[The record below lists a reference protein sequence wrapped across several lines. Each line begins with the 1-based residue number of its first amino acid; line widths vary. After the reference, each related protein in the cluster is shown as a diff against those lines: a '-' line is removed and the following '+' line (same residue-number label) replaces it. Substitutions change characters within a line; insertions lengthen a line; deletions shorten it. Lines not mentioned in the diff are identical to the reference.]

1 MEKHPSS
8 PEKTELSKIVQYAKS
23 KLVNE
28 KQSDLFLKFIQ
39 LYYSQAWA
47 EDLQA
52 RPLSS
57 LFGAALAH
65 WNLIQ
70 ERKAKELKIQVFNP
84 SDEKE
89 GWRSRYTIIQVV
101 SDDMPFLIDSM
112 RMELN
117 RMGFTIHLLVSAG
130 GMNVVRDKNQGLTDL
145 MRFDAAE
152 KNVIHEAPIMMQ
164 IDKQTDPLVMS
175 KIIEN
180 LRVVLD
186 DVRAAVEDWS
196 SMRDKMRD
204 MIVALQSKS
213 LPQDPAAITESI
225 AFLEWMLAN
234 HFTFLGCRDYELD
247 QKRGELVLRLVK
259 GSGLGILRDETRSKM
274 SRNIMELPEKVRR
287 LVLSKDDFLI
297 ISKTNTRATVHRPTH
312 TDYIGVKRFN
322 EKGELIGE
330 RRFIGLYT
338 SLAYESNPKAIPF
351 LRNKVAT
358 VMKRSRFSPK
368 SHAGKDLLHILSTLP
383 RDDLFQATKDELYEI
398 SMGILHLQDR
408 RRTRLFLRE
417 DAYGRFIS
425 CLVYIPRENFNT
437 PLIQRMEEILVKAF
451 DGTSVSYTTQ
461 FSDSILARLHFIIRV
476 DPKKP
481 LNYSHRELQD
491 KIIAAG
497 KTWQDAFRDA
507 IMGFYGEERG
517 LGIAH
522 IYKNAFS
529 AAYQEAFEPMMSIPD
544 IEHIEK
550 LNAEHDLEMAFYRS
564 KEADSAAIKF
574 KIYCLGKTFPLS
586 DALPMLENMG
596 LRVIEEVPYR
606 ILRNHTTIWINEFSM
621 NYNMPNSFEV
631 EEVKNIFQDA
641 FYQVWR
647 NQVENDALNKLVLAA
662 QVSAREIALLRAYA
676 KYLQQTNFTF
686 SYAYMAESLV
696 NNPKIAALLVKVFAL
711 NFNPEFGVNEREQ
724 VASVEEDF
732 FKSLESV
739 ASLDQDR
746 ILRRFMDLIRATLRT
761 NYYQLDA
768 LGVSKSYISLKL
780 DPSRLPELPLP
791 LPKYEIFVYAP
802 HFEAVHLRAA
812 KVARGGIRWSDRR
825 EDFRTEVLGLM
836 KAQQV
841 KNAVIVPAGAKGG
854 FIVKRPM
861 AEASRE
867 AVLQEGIR
875 CYQDFIQGMLDI
887 TDNIRDGKIVSPPK
901 TVCYDDEDPYLVVAA
916 DKGTATFS
924 DIANEI
930 AIKNGF
936 WLKDAFASGG
946 SSGYDHKKMG
956 ITARGAW
963 VSAERH
969 FQELGINVDE
979 TEITVIGIGD
989 MSGDVFGNGLLMSS
1003 KLKLVAAFDHLQIF
1017 VDPHPEP
1024 FSSYEERMRLYNLP
1038 RSRWTDYKAELISQ
1052 GGGVFSRALKSIA
1065 ITPEMKAVF
1074 AITQDVLTP
1083 NELIQAILRSPVD
1096 LIWNGGI
1103 GTFVK
1108 SSIETNL
1115 QVSDRSNDAIRV
1127 NGNELHAR
1135 VVCEGGNLGFTQLAR
1150 IEYELSGGRVNTD
1163 FIDNSAGV
1171 DCSDHEVNIK
1181 ILLNNIVA
1189 SGDLTQKQRDEL
1201 LIRMTDEVSELV
1213 LQNNYHQNAAISYAH
1228 RHSEHFLN
1236 LYIRFIEEQ
1245 EAKGKLNRDLEFLP
1259 SNKVLLERQANRQ
1272 RMTRPELAILLS
1284 YSKIILEEKIRRS
1297 SLYKDTYLQRFVKD
1311 AFPTPLRKRYSELLL
1326 QHPLSREIISTQL
1339 SNFLVTNMGITF
1351 MHQMVDE
1358 TGAPTSVIMRAFVA
1372 SYEIFHMQDFMAEI
1386 ESLDFK
1392 VDPDIQYE
1400 LTHAITRLVRRG
1412 ARWFLRNRR
1421 KSLDI
1426 QATIDHFVGSVDLLF
1441 KRLPRL
1447 LLGADKTRL
1456 EQHRDEL
1463 VAANVPL
1470 ELAIKVASARPMYH
1484 ALNIIEAATSHQ
1496 ADVYQVAV
1504 IYFTLVDRLEL
1515 FWFREQIDKNPVD
1528 DRWSVLAKA
1537 AFKSD
1542 LDWAQRELTIGVLK
1556 LDVEAKNMNAR
1567 VNIWFE
1573 KHAGL
1578 IDRWHRV
1585 LTDLRAAT
1593 NKDFAILSVAL
1604 RELSDLAVTS
1614 SQTKNRR

>member
-1 MEKHPSS
+1 MAKPSS
-8 PEKTELSKIVQYAKS
+8 IQAKTEVGKIIQYAKAQ
-23 KLVNE
+23 LGDAP
-28 KQSDLFLKFIQ
+28 QSDLILKFIQ

-52 RPLSS
+52 RPLNS
-57 LFGAALAH
+57 LYGAAMGQWKLA
-65 WNLIQ
+65 Q
-70 ERKAKELKIQVFNP
+70 DRKVGELKIQVFNP
-84 SDEKE
+84 TDEE
-89 GWRSRYTIIQVV
+89 DGWRSRYTIIQIIT
-101 SDDMPFLIDSM
+101 DDMPFVIDSM

-117 RMGFTIHLLVSAG
+117 RMGFTIHFMVSAG
-130 GMNVVRDKNQGLTDL
+130 GMNSLRDKNNKLKDV
-145 MRFDAAE
+145 MRYDSAE
-152 KNVIHEAPIMMQ
+152 ANVIHEAPIMMQ
-164 IDKQTDPLVMS
+164 IDKQTDPTVIAN
-175 KIIEN
+175 IIQN
-180 LRVVLD
+180 IRVVLS
-186 DVRAAVEDWS
+186 DVRSSVEDWS
-196 SMRDKMRD
+196 TMREHLRE
-204 MIVALQSKS
+204 MITALHSKN
-213 LPQDPAAITESI
+213 LPQDPAAIAESI

-234 HFTFLGCRDYELD
+234 HFTFLGCRDYELE
-247 QKRGELVLRLVK
+247 QKRGEIVLRLVK

-274 SRNIMELPEKVRR
+274 SRNITDLPEKVRR
-287 LVLSKDDFLI
+287 LVLSKEDFLI

-312 TDYIGVKRFN
+312 TDYIGVKLFN

-351 LRNKVAT
+351 LRDKVAT
-358 VMKRSRFSPK
+358 VMKRSGLSPK
-368 SHAGKDLLHILSTLP
+368 SHAGKDLLHIMATLP
-383 RDDLFQATKDELYEI
+383 RDDLFQATNDELFDI

-425 CLVYIPRENFNT
+425 CLIYIPRENFNT
-437 PLIQRMEEILVKAF
+437 ALIERMQEILMKAF
-451 DGTSVSYTTQ
+451 EGVLASFTTQ
-461 FSDSILARLHFIIRV
+461 FSDSILARLHIIIRV
-476 DPKKP
+476 DPKKE
-481 LNYSHRELQD
+481 LNYSHRELQE

-497 KTWQDAFRDA
+497 KTWQDAFKEA
-507 IMGFYGEERG
+507 TMGFYGEEQG
-517 LGIAH
+517 NA
-522 IYKNAFS
+522 IYSVYKDAFS
-529 AAYQEAFEPMMSIPD
+529 AAYQEAFLPSMAIPD
-544 IEHIEK
+544 IQHMEK
-550 LNAEHDLEMAFYRS
+550 LTPENDLEMAFYRLD
-564 KEADSAAIKF
+564 EADTSIIKF
-574 KIYCLGKTFPLS
+574 KIYCLGKIFPLS

-596 LRVIEEVPYR
+596 LRVVQEVPYR
-606 ILRNHTTIWINEFSM
+606 ISRNHTTIWINEFSM
-621 NYNMPNSFEV
+621 TYTMSNSFEV
-631 EEVKNIFQDA
+631 EEVRNIFQEA

-647 NQVENDALNKLVLAA
+647 NEVENDALNKLVLAA
-662 QVSAREIALLRAYA
+662 QLSAREISLLRAYA

-696 NNPKIAALLVKVFAL
+696 GNPKIAALLVKLFNL
-711 NFNPEFGVNEREQ
+711 HFNPDLGVNEREL
-724 VASVEEDF
+724 VGKMEEDF

-739 ASLDQDR
+739 KSLDQDR
-746 ILRRFMDLIRATLRT
+746 ILRRFMDLVRATLRT
-761 NYYQLDA
+761 NYYQFNEK
-768 LGVSKSYISLKL
+768 SKTKNYISFKF
-780 DPSRLPELPLP
+780 DPLRLPELPLP
-791 LPKYEIFVYAP
+791 LPKYEVFVYAP

-825 EDFRTEVLGLM
+825 EDFRTEILGLM

-854 FIVKRPM
+854 FILKRSM
-861 AEASRE
+861 VDATRE
-867 AVLQEGIR
+867 ELLQEGIR
-875 CYQDFIQGMLDI
+875 CYQDFMNGLLDI
-887 TDNIRDGKIVSPPK
+887 TDNILEGKIISPAR
-901 TVCYDDEDPYLVVAA
+901 TICYDDEDPYLVVAA

-930 AIKNGF
+930 AIKKGF

-969 FQELGINVDE
+969 FQEIGINVDE
-979 TEITVIGIGD
+979 TEVTVVGIGD

-1003 KLKLVAAFDHLQIF
+1003 KLKMVAAFDHLQIF
-1017 VDPHPEP
+1017 VDPNPNS
-1024 FSSYEERMRLYNLP
+1024 FASYEERMRMYNLP
-1038 RSRWTDYKAELISQ
+1038 RSRWTDYKAELISP
-1052 GGGVFSRALKSIA
+1052 GGGIFARTLKSIV

-1074 AITQDVLTP
+1074 AIEQDVMTP

-1108 SSIETNL
+1108 SSSETNL

-1127 NGNELHAR
+1127 NGNELRAR

-1189 SGDLTQKQRDEL
+1189 SGDLSLKQRDEL

-1213 LQNNYHQNAAISYAH
+1213 LQNNYHQNAAISYAC
-1228 RHSEHFLN
+1228 RHSEKFLN
-1236 LYIRFIEEQ
+1236 LYIRFIERQ
-1245 EAKGKLNRDLEFLP
+1245 ESQGKLNRELEFIP
-1259 SNKVLLERQANRQ
+1259 SNKVLLERQANHQ

-1284 YSKIILEEKIRRS
+1284 YSKIILEEKIRKS
-1297 SLYKDTYLQRFVKD
+1297 SLHKDTYLERFVKD
-1311 AFPTPLRKRYSELLL
+1311 AFPTPLRKRYPELLL
-1326 QHPLSREIISTQL
+1326 KHPLSREIISTQL

-1351 MHQMVDE
+1351 TDQMYDE
-1358 TGAPTSVIMRAFVA
+1358 TGAPTSAIVRAFVA
-1372 SYEIFHMQDFMAEI
+1372 SYEIFHMVNFTAEI

-1392 VDPDIQYE
+1392 VDPKVQFE
-1400 LTHAITRLVRRG
+1400 LTDGITRLVRRG
-1412 ARWFLRNRR
+1412 ARWFLRNER
-1421 KSLDI
+1421 KSMNI
-1426 QATIDHFVGSVDLLF
+1426 QETIDHFTASVDLLF

-1447 LLGADKTRL
+1447 LLGADKTRM
-1456 EQHRDEL
+1456 EKSRDEL
-1463 VAANVPL
+1463 VAANVPM
-1470 ELAIKVASARPMYH
+1470 ELATKVASARPMYH
-1484 ALNIIEAATSHQ
+1484 ALNIIEAATRHQ

-1542 LDWAQRELTIGVLK
+1542 LDWAQRELTIGVLN
-1556 LDVEAKNMNAR
+1556 LDVEAKNKGAR
-1567 VNIWFE
+1567 VNVWFE
-1573 KHAGL
+1573 KHKGL
-1578 IDRWHRV
+1578 IDRWNTV
-1585 LTDLRAAT
+1585 LTDLRSAT
-1593 NKDFAILSVAL
+1593 NKDFAILSVAV
-1604 RELSDLAVTS
+1604 RELLDLAVTS
-1614 SQTKNRR
+1614 SQTKK